1 MTSRQAFVN
10 YLQSVGFPVELRRA
24 LANQGVDNIASFLGM
39 TDSDVDDLCANIR
52 KPGGLI
58 PNPAHANDATA
69 PQTIIDPGVA
79 VGRVYQERLKQI
91 SYYYSYLVL
100 VGRNFVANHADV
112 EQLVRLWKYKKNL
125 ENVKKSKNERE
136 DKYPEKF
143 TSTKS
148 PREFIETLENWIND
162 NYGIDDI
169 PLAYVIREDV
179 NVPRVA
185 DDPLPLGQPTFD
197 AELIRR
203 AAHDGEVWSSN
214 NAKVWQLIRYT
225 AHGTD
230 AWAFVKSFARRQDGR
245 GAYFALKSHYM
256 GSDFVNKVKL
266 AAESQLET
274 LNWNGKARNF
284 TWEKFI
290 SRLTSAFADLAEN
303 GEPKSESEKVRKL
316 LRAISDPV
324 LNVAKAVVQGD
335 PRYAE
340 NFQAACSYLA
350 GQLSSAE
357 ASEVNRRNV
366 SEFSRGNERG
376 GRGRGRFHRGG
387 RNNRAGQRNG
397 GRGRENNRGR
407 GRGRGSRYSQSGH
420 LLTNGG
426 YPAAVWDSFTS
437 AERAQVY
444 QMREARED
452 NEKRK
457 AAAVTRDTQENKR
470 QREEHTTER
479 GIGSTMTRRE
489 S

>member
-58 PNPAHANDATA
+58 PNPAYANDATA

-100 VGRNFVANHADV
+100 VGHNFVANHADV
-112 EQLVRLWKYKKNL
+112 EQLVCLWKYKKNL